1 MAEEVDT
8 PSADG
13 SSNVLV
19 LTKHISIKFDV
30 QNDLLPFLIQL
41 MPCSSKGRSSF
52 PLTVVSFAEL
62 EKAC

>member
-1 MAEEVDT
+1 MAEAADT

-13 SSNVLV
+13 SSNVLT
-19 LTKHISIKFDV
+19 LTKHVSIKFYV
-30 QNDLLPFLIQL
+30 QNDPLPFLIQL
-41 MPCSSKGRSSF
+41 MQCPSEGCSSF